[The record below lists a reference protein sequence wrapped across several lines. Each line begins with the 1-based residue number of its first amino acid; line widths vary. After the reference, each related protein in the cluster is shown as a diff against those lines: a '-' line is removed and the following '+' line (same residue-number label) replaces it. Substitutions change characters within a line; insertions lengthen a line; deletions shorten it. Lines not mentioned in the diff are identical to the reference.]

1 MFVKRDMAASIKEV
15 VERNTGIK
23 AEELLQDVRDPFLD
37 HLDEAVQFVK
47 AYIHSHPKCRGT
59 VVGD

>member
-37 HLDEAVQFVK
+37 HLDEAVQFD
-47 AYIHSHPKCRGT
+47 
-59 VVGD
+59 VVS